1 MLYLQYVQ
9 NIGVHVQYG
18 QQQCKNRGNKQMVV
32 CNSIVKNVWSMK
44 NISAI
49 FLYKVNCAL
58 YSNTV
63 IDQCI
68 RCKILIDY

>member
-1 MLYLQYVQ
+1 MYSTDSNSVRTVV
-9 NIGVHVQYG
+9 I
-18 QQQCKNRGNKQMVV
+18 NRWL
-32 CNSIVKNVWSMK
+32 CAIVLLKNVWSMK